1 MNTHHQIRIA
11 CVGIV
16 AIAAIAALVILI
28 YAFGFHQAT
37 GAVAATSYVCPDGFK
52 PVLVE
57 GSGRYLQEIA
67 LYENKGGYCLFGPD
81 GVTPCC
87 TLPRA

>member
-1 MNTHHQIRIA
+1 MESHNHVRIA

-16 AIAAIAALVILI
+16 AVAAIVALVILI
-28 YAFGFHQAT
+28 YAFNSHQAT
-37 GAVAATSYVCPDGFK
+37 GAVAADSYVCPDGFK

-57 GSGRYLQEIA
+57 GSGRWRQEVA
-67 LYENKGGYCLFGPD
+67 MYERRGGACLFGPD

-87 TLPRA
+87 TRP